1 MINISDIS
9 NELPYMKFVK
19 FYNEALEAKQPN
31 IEAICIS
38 SFNSEKQE
46 SNSRFVNLKYITND
60 EWIFFSNY
68 SSPKAYEFRGC
79 SNICAVLFWHQTNT
93 QIRVKGNISEST
105 SEFSDSHYK
114 ARDRSKNILAITS
127 KQSERVDSYE
137 SFIDKYER
145 ASKDISD
152 TSSRPIYW
160 GGYSFKPY
168 YFEFWQGHDKRINK
182 REVYSF
188 KNGNWENYFLQP

>member
-38 SFNSEKQE
+38 SFNIKKQE

-68 SSPKAYEFRGC
+68 SSPKAHEFRDC
-79 SNICAVLFWHQTNT
+79 SNISAVFFWHQTNT
-93 QIRVKGNISEST
+93 QIRIK
-105 SEFSDSHYK
+105 
-114 ARDRSKNILAITS
+114 
-127 KQSERVDSYE
+127 
-137 SFIDKYER
+137 
-145 ASKDISD
+145 
-152 TSSRPIYW
+152 
-160 GGYSFKPY
+160 
-168 YFEFWQGHDKRINK
+168 
-182 REVYSF
+182 
-188 KNGNWENYFLQP
+188 